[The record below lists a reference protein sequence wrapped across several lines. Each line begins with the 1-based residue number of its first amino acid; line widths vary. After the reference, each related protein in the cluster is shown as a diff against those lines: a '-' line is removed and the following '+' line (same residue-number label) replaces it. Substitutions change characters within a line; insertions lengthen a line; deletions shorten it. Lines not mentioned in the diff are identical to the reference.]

1 MLPLLFS
8 GQIGLFVI
16 IIITIIFS
24 LSLHEFGHAAMAK
37 ALGDD
42 TAQRMGRLNI
52 NPVSH
57 IDPVGLLMV
66 VFIGFGFAKPV
77 PFDVRNIKVAWGS
90 AAVALAGPAMN
101 LFLAIVSVNVLFYG
115 VDNGSIIVGS
125 GAFELLQMMALIN
138 LLLMLFNLI
147 PLGALDGHYI
157 MSWLLPRRLAYQYD
171 QLNAQYG
178 NMVFLG
184 LIALSIIGLPI
195 FSFLMGFASKI
206 VPYITFV

>member
-1 MLPLLFS
+1 MLPLLFN
-8 GQIGLFVI
+8 GQVGLFVI

-52 NPVSH
+52 NPISH

-101 LFLAIVSVNVLFYG
+101 LILAVVSVNILFYG
-115 VDNGSIIVGS
+115 LESGSIVAGS
-125 GAFELLQMMALIN
+125 GAFQFLQTMALIN

-147 PLGALDGHYI
+147 PLGVLDGHYI
-157 MSWLLPRRLAYQYD
+157 MSWLLPRSLAYKYD
-171 QLNAQYG
+171 QLNTQYG
-178 NMVFLG
+178 NILFLG
-184 LIALSIIGLPI
+184 LIVLSIMGLPI
-195 FSFLMGFASKI
+195 FSFLMAFAGEI
-206 VPYITFV
+206 VPFIVFI

>member
-1 MLPLLFS
+1 MLPLLFN
-8 GQIGLFVI
+8 GQVGLFVI

-52 NPVSH
+52 NPISH

-101 LFLAIVSVNVLFYG
+101 LILAVVSVNILFYG
-115 VDNGSIIVGS
+115 LESGSIVAGS
-125 GAFELLQMMALIN
+125 GAFQFLQTMALIN

-147 PLGALDGHYI
+147 PLGVLDGHYI
-157 MSWLLPRRLAYQYD
+157 MSWLLPRSLAYKYD

-178 NMVFLG
+178 NILFLG
-184 LIALSIIGLPI
+184 LIVLSIMGLPI
-195 FSFLMGFASKI
+195 FSFLMAFAGEI
-206 VPYITFV
+206 VPFIVFI

>member
-1 MLPLLFS
+1 MLTLLFN
-8 GQIGLFVI
+8 GQVGLFVI
-16 IIITIIFS
+16 IMITIIFS
-24 LSLHEFGHAAMAK
+24 LSLHEFGHAAAAK
-37 ALGDD
+37 LLGDD

-57 IDPVGLLMV
+57 IDPMGLLMV
-66 VFIGFGFAKPV
+66 VIIGFGFAKPV

-101 LFLAIVSVNVLFYG
+101 FILAVLSVNILFYG
-115 VDNGSIIVGS
+115 IDSGSVLVGS
-125 GAFELLQMMALIN
+125 GAFELLQTMALIN

-157 MSWLLPRRLAYQYD
+157 MSWLLPRHLSYKYD

-178 NMVFLG
+178 NMLFLG
-184 LIALSIIGLPI
+184 LIVLSFMGLPI
-195 FSFLMGFASKI
+195 FSFLMGFAGSI
-206 VPYITFV
+206 VPFITFV

>member
-37 ALGDD
+37 VLGDD

-57 IDPVGLLMV
+57 IDPFGLLMV
-66 VFIGFGFAKPV
+66 VLVGFGFAKPV

-101 LFLAIVSVNVLFYG
+101 LFLAIWF
-115 VDNGSIIVGS
+115 
-125 GAFELLQMMALIN
+125 
-138 LLLMLFNLI
+138 
-147 PLGALDGHYI
+147 
-157 MSWLLPRRLAYQYD
+157 SWD
-171 QLNAQYG
+171 
-178 NMVFLG
+178 
-184 LIALSIIGLPI
+184 
-195 FSFLMGFASKI
+195 
-206 VPYITFV
+206 